1 MQYANIEGNIK
12 AMAASRLD
20 GNKEGV
26 SRDRRAIKGGA
37 LQPPS
42 VTEKR
47 KSPEGRCACVSRN
60 LLVRFKIVTTAYTES
75 LSLVVTGSLN
85 SQSNPT
91 KAVSHCWGWGRRPV
105 ATQSTRLAALA
116 VPICCQKPGVF
127 LESRWPLIHDES

>member
-12 AMAASRLD
+12 AMAASRMD

-47 KSPEGRCACVSRN
+47 KSPEGRLTGVCVF
-60 LLVRFKIVTTAYTES
+60 V
-75 LSLVVTGSLN
+75 
-85 SQSNPT
+85 
-91 KAVSHCWGWGRRPV
+91 
-105 ATQSTRLAALA
+105 
-116 VPICCQKPGVF
+116 
-127 LESRWPLIHDES
+127 